1 MHMQSKSTILEFQS
15 GTTPA
20 PPPQRIRPLSR
31 RLLAILFVLAMFLP
45 FIGAIMKWDPV
56 QSQENRQMARFPA
69 VPKTFVDVKHW
80 SELMMIAYRDHF
92 GFRNTL
98 IRALAVHGA
107 LAVDQNTQ
115 IIIGK
120 NGWLYYP
127 PGHNNLLADRNLDP
141 FSSEDLDVWQAVLER
156 RRQWCLDHGM
166 QFIVLVPP
174 DKQSIYREFMPD
186 SFAPLGPKT
195 RLDQLVQRL
204 KETHSRIN
212 LIDLRDTLLAAKTKQ
227 TIPIYFKTDTHWNDY
242 GSWYSYPVLMNE
254 VNQVLGTHI
263 VTQPASNFYPI
274 QTWRSGDLARF
285 MDMYYEYGEM
295 WPQFVPKAK
304 PQPTFLLENAFTPV
318 VTHGD
323 PKGPRA
329 YIIHDSF
336 GNYFGPFIEPH
347 FSVIQWQWTNVLEGY
362 RVLSVKPNLVI
373 DEFLERMLYLQQ
385 PTDSSDIMATQ
396 YHIGQ

>member
-107 LAVDQNTQ
+107 LSVDQNTQ

-127 PGHNNLLADRNLDP
+127 P
-141 FSSEDLDVWQAVLER
+141 
-156 RRQWCLDHGM
+156 
-166 QFIVLVPP
+166 
-174 DKQSIYREFMPD
+174 
-186 SFAPLGPKT
+186 
-195 RLDQLVQRL
+195 
-204 KETHSRIN
+204 
-212 LIDLRDTLLAAKTKQ
+212 
-227 TIPIYFKTDTHWNDY
+227 
-242 GSWYSYPVLMNE
+242 
-254 VNQVLGTHI
+254 
-263 VTQPASNFYPI
+263 
-274 QTWRSGDLARF
+274 
-285 MDMYYEYGEM
+285 
-295 WPQFVPKAK
+295 
-304 PQPTFLLENAFTPV
+304 
-318 VTHGD
+318 
-323 PKGPRA
+323 
-329 YIIHDSF
+329 
-336 GNYFGPFIEPH
+336 
-347 FSVIQWQWTNVLEGY
+347 
-362 RVLSVKPNLVI
+362 
-373 DEFLERMLYLQQ
+373 
-385 PTDSSDIMATQ
+385 
-396 YHIGQ
+396 